1 MYSDEI
7 KTLLIKIA
15 IMVLTSIATALHQNY
30 GAADISAIATDL
42 VDLGVL
48 GYGIYRSTNMKLVPE
63 ASTAIH
69 VPAGPLPVDSITPP
83 NLAAK
88 VVG

>member
-1 MYSDEI
+1 MNNDEI
-7 KTLLIKIA
+7 KTLAIKVLLI
-15 IMVLTSIATALHQNY
+15 VLTSLATALHQNY
-30 GAADISAIATDL
+30 GTESLTAFATDI
-42 VDLGVL
+42 VDAGVL
-48 GYGIYRSTNMKLVPE
+48 GYGLYRSTNMKLVPE

-69 VPAGPLPVDSITPP
+69 VAAGPLPVDSITPP